1 MNRTAMWAIAQKD
14 MGVIRSNKQILLPM
28 IIVPI
33 VIGVILP
40 AVLLLVMKSVDV
52 SGVKNLDAILKMVN
66 KLPAGELRDLLLGM
80 PSVNHQVV
88 YLAVNYLFAPLF
100 LLIPVMSSTIIA
112 ANSFVGEKER
122 RTLESLLF
130 APIDVK
136 SLFVG
141 KVLSALIPTLML
153 TLGSFVLFGLIA
165 DGIGYSMFGR
175 LIFPN
180 WNWVVMM
187 LWVVPSISLCTILLN
202 VLISARV
209 KGFQEAQQIGGLIV
223 LPVIAMVVGQASGL
237 MFLQV
242 SLLLIIGA
250 VLLVI
255 SLLLL
260 QRIAKMNDRQ
270 VLFEKQVH

>member
-1 MNRTAMWAIAQKD
+1 MNKTAMWAIAQKD
-14 MGVIRSNKQILLPM
+14 MGVIKGNKQILLPM
-28 IIVPI
+28 FIVPL

-40 AVLLLVMKSVDV
+40 AVLLLVIKSVDV
-52 SGVKNLDAILKMVN
+52 SGMKNLDSIVKMIN
-66 KLPAGELRDLLLGM
+66 KLPSGALHDTLLAM

-88 YLAVNYLFAPLF
+88 YLAVNYFFAPLF
-100 LLIPVMSSTIIA
+100 LLIPVMSCTMLA

-141 KVLSALIPTLML
+141 KVLAALIPTMVL
-153 TLGSFVLFGLIA
+153 TLGSFVLFGVVA
-165 DGIGYSMFGR
+165 DGIGYSMFGE

-180 WNWVVMM
+180 WNWVVMI
-187 LWVVPSISLCTILLN
+187 LWVVPSISLCTILFN

-209 KGFQEAQQIGGLIV
+209 KGFQEAQQIGGVIV
-223 LPVIAMVVGQASGL
+223 LPVIALVVGQASGL

-242 SLLLIIGA
+242 SMLLGLGA

-255 SLLLL
+255 SLVLL

>member
-1 MNRTAMWAIAQKD
+1 MNKRAMWAIAQKD
-14 MGVIRSNKQILLPM
+14 IGVIRGNKQIMLPM
-28 IIVPI
+28 IIVPL
-33 VIGVILP
+33 VIGVIVP
-40 AVLLLVMKSVDV
+40 AVVLFLVKSVDV
-52 SGVKNLDAILKMVN
+52 SGMKSLDSFVKIIN
-66 KLPAGELRDLLLGM
+66 KLPAGTLRATLMAM
-80 PSVNHQVV
+80 PSVNHQVL
-88 YLAVNYLFAPLF
+88 YLLVNYLFAPLF
-100 LLIPVMSSTIIA
+100 LLIPVMSCTILA

-136 SLFVG
+136 SLFMG
-141 KVLSALIPTLML
+141 KVLASLIPTILL
-153 TLGSFVLFGLIA
+153 TLGSFVLFGLLA
-165 DGIGYSMFGR
+165 DGVGYSMFGR

-180 WNWVVMM
+180 WNWVVMI
-187 LWVVPSISLCTILLN
+187 LWVVPTLSLCTILFN

-223 LPVIAMVVGQASGL
+223 LPVIALVVGQASGL
-237 MFLQV
+237 MFLQASV
-242 SLLLIIGA
+242 LLGLGA

-260 QRIAKMNDRQ
+260 RQIAKMNDRQ

>member
-1 MNRTAMWAIAQKD
+1 MNKTAVWAIAQKD

-28 IIVPI
+28 IIVPL

-40 AVLLLVMKSVDV
+40 TVLLLVAKSVDV
-52 SGVKNLDAILKMVN
+52 SAKDLNSIMNMVQ
-66 KLPAGELRDLLLGM
+66 KLPAGELRDQLLAM
-80 PSVNHQVV
+80 PSVNHQVI
-88 YLAVNYLFAPLF
+88 YLAVNYFLAPLF
-100 LLIPVMSSTIIA
+100 LLIPVLSSAIIA

-136 SLFVG
+136 SLFIG
-141 KVLSALIPTLML
+141 KVLSALIPTLLL
-153 TLGSFVLFGLIA
+153 TVGSFVLFGLVA
-165 DGIGYSMFGR
+165 DGVGFSMFGR

-180 WNWVVMM
+180 WNWVVLM
-187 LWVVPSISLCTILLN
+187 LWVVPSISLCTILFN

-223 LPVIAMVVGQASGL
+223 LPVIAMVVAQVSGL
-237 MFLQV
+237 MFLQPT
-242 SLLLIIGA
+242 LLLIIGA

-255 SLLLL
+255 SLVLL
-260 QRIAKMNDRQ
+260 QRIAKLNDRQ

>member
-1 MNRTAMWAIAQKD
+1 MNKTAVWAIAQKD

-28 IIVPI
+28 IIVPL

-40 AVLLLVMKSVDV
+40 TVLLLVAKSVDV
-52 SGVKNLDAILKMVN
+52 SAKDLNSIMNMVQ
-66 KLPAGELRDLLLGM
+66 KLPAGELRDQLLSM
-80 PSVNHQVV
+80 PSVNHQVI
-88 YLAVNYLFAPLF
+88 YLAVNYFLAPLF

-136 SLFVG
+136 SLFIG
-141 KVLSALIPTLML
+141 KVLSALIPTLLL
-153 TLGSFVLFGLIA
+153 TLGSFVMFGLVA
-165 DGIGYSMFGR
+165 DGVGYSMFGR

-180 WNWVVMM
+180 WNWVVLM
-187 LWVVPSISLCTILLN
+187 LWVVPSISLCTILFN

-223 LPVIAMVVGQASGL
+223 LPVIAMVVAQVSGL
-237 MFLQV
+237 MFVQPT
-242 SLLLIIGA
+242 LLLIIGA

-255 SLLLL
+255 SLVLL
-260 QRIAKMNDRQ
+260 QRIAKLNDRQ

>member
-1 MNRTAMWAIAQKD
+1 MNKTAVWAIAQKD

-28 IIVPI
+28 IIVPL

-40 AVLLLVMKSVDV
+40 TVLLLVAKSVDV
-52 SGVKNLDAILKMVN
+52 SAKDLNSIMNMVQ
-66 KLPAGELRDLLLGM
+66 KLPAGELRDQLLSM
-80 PSVNHQVV
+80 PSVNHQVI
-88 YLAVNYLFAPLF
+88 YLAVNYFLAPLF

-136 SLFVG
+136 SLFIG
-141 KVLSALIPTLML
+141 KVLSALIPTLLL
-153 TLGSFVLFGLIA
+153 TLGSFVMFGLVA
-165 DGIGYSMFGR
+165 DGVGYSMFGR

-180 WNWVVMM
+180 WNWVVLM
-187 LWVVPSISLCTILLN
+187 LWVVPSISLCTILFN

-223 LPVIAMVVGQASGL
+223 LPVIAMVVAQVSGL
-237 MFLQV
+237 MFLQPT
-242 SLLLIIGA
+242 LLLIIGA

-255 SLLLL
+255 SLVLL
-260 QRIAKMNDRQ
+260 QRIAKLNDRQ